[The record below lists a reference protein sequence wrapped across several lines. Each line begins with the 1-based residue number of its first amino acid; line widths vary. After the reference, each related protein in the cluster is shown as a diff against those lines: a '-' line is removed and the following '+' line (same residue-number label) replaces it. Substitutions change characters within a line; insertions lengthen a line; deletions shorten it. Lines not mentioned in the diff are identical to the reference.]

1 MSSCNGNIAHELNVL
16 LSRSITHFSSVNKL
30 CTSITCHYPKHGHFL
45 NVLLL
50 EAFTRSL
57 VHNSPSPS
65 TFGLYFLKWDNFIPK
80 HHQRR
85 TQINFIPKPNVPLSR
100 YTSPTPFFAKYTQSF
115 CKIGIRLKA
124 LWSAKKNSTK
134 FQHS

>member
-65 TFGLYFLKWDNFIPK
+65 TFGLYFLKWN
-80 HHQRR
+80 
-85 TQINFIPKPNVPLSR
+85 NFIPKPNVPLSR